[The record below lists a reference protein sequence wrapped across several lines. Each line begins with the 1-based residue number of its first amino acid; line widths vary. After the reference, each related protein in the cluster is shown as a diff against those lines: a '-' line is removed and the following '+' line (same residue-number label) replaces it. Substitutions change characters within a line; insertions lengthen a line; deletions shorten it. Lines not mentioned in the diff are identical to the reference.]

1 MAASLTFKAVG
12 ASLDDLAKRC
22 RAMPS
27 RAPETIAFANSG
39 VIQQAG
45 VVVREKYVVPGSY
58 MNTSKNGY
66 ANYTAPPGA
75 THGGIKRKKEVFVK
89 GKFVSRSG
97 ELAAVASDIA
107 STPPSTKYPNQI
119 SSGMNPVKGK
129 DGEIIAEIDSHG
141 RGVVTLT
148 GGYRAAEVGKRGTR
162 SNGVKGF
169 WRGLRAASGRWSTLI
184 KKKYPELLSLKGAR

>member
-1 MAASLTFKAVG
+1 MAGS
-12 ASLDDLAKRC
+12 SEKR
-22 RAMPS
+22 
-27 RAPETIAFANSG
+27 G
-39 VIQQAG
+39 
-45 VVVREKYVVPGSY
+45 VRE
-58 MNTSKNGY
+58 
-66 ANYTAPPGA
+66 
-75 THGGIKRKKEVFVK
+75 

-148 GGYRAAEVGKRGTR
+148 GATEPQR
-162 SNGVKGF
+162 SASVAPGPMESKGF
-169 WRGLRAASGRWSTLI
+169 GVASVPRLAAGR
-184 KKKYPELLSLKGAR
+184 R